1 MDLTELEQ
9 QLRKSNTLKVM
20 VPEREHAN
28 CDSLPLRFG
37 VYFSKDTTVEL
48 SSVRFL
54 YPDRQYS
61 DRFHI
66 NAQIA
71 NSKGDSI
78 SGHFVVSARPGLSE
92 PVLVTVWRHDVD
104 TEYRLSEIMI
114 SLRRKGIIDPHDLLN
129 LHPLYVNGK
138 VSNAAELVEQLALLL
153 SDERVALMKDEAI
166 AANKRADEAI
176 TALHAAIK
184 RAEHAES
191 VALEASYVVD
201 DLESQNQ
208 NLNTRVN
215 ELEVEL
221 ERYKEEQKVAAVNG
235 SEATLSKP
243 DLLVEVRENQLFK
256 GSLCTILLLSD
267 GTQRHMKTST
277 FDKTGDVTAK
287 AKELVGRRVRT
298 TCWDPIGQPG
308 KWSRQGYFRNIYEV
322 EQLDFTPPDLVV
334 KPAAIEARMNF
345 LNSHNSKT
353 E

>member
-1 MDLTELEQ
+1 MNFSELEQ
-9 QLRKSNTLKVM
+9 KLRKSSHLKVM
-20 VPEREHAN
+20 VPADEHAN

-37 VYFSKDTTVEL
+37 VYYSKDTTVEL
-48 SSVRFL
+48 LNANFL
-54 YPDRQYS
+54 YPDRQHS

-66 NAQIA
+66 NAEIF
-71 NSKGDSI
+71 NNKGTST
-78 SGHFVVSARPGLSE
+78 SGHFVVSSRPGISE
-92 PVLVTVWRHDVD
+92 PILVTVWRHDVD
-104 TEYRLSEIMI
+104 TEYRLSELMI
-114 SLRRKGIIDPHDLLN
+114 SLRRKGIIDPHDLLY

-153 SDERVALMKDEAI
+153 SDERVSLMKDEAI

-191 VALEASYVVD
+191 VALEATYVVD
-201 DLESQNQ
+201 DLELQNQ

-277 FDKTGDVTAK
+277 FDQTGEVTEK
-287 AKELVGRRVRT
+287 AKKLIGRRVRT
-298 TCWDPIGQPG
+298 TCWDPMGQPG

-334 KPAAIEARMNF
+334 KPAAIKARMNF